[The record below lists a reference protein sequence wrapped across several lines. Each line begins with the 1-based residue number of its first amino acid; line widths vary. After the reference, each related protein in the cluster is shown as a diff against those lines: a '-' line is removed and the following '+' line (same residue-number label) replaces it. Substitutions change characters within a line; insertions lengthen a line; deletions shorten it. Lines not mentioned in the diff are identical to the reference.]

1 MSISNVVLQVQYAS
15 IFFALR
21 RLISTETICTMYLK
35 KITTWV
41 KLVTRKLM
49 TKSQSAR
56 TEIEDLD
63 ERMTF
68 S

>member
-1 MSISNVVLQVQYAS
+1 MHGFNIDVGPYMPD
-15 IFFALR
+15 IFGGMGPEAL
-21 RLISTETICTMYLK
+21 K
-35 KITTWV
+35 
-41 KLVTRKLM
+41 
-49 TKSQSAR
+49 KSQSAR